1 MAEIKSFQFALF
13 LLQDGVKS
21 VNAGRRIVAC
31 KHGSS
36 VRDACKV
43 CKLKTRSKLVC
54 SDLRSME
61 SLHADAS
68 EEVTR

>member
-1 MAEIKSFQFALF
+1 
-13 LLQDGVKS
+13 VKS
-21 VNAGRRIVAC
+21 VNAGRRIAAC

-36 VRDACKV
+36 VRDGNEV
-43 CKLKTRSKLVC
+43 CKLKNRSKLVC

-61 SLHADAS
+61 SLSTDAS